1 MCFIGIVILAF
12 AISGR
17 ISLIANA
24 AVTTNELL
32 PISPSLSL
40 SLFATIGANRDNEKI
55 LTHSFFYSTQRAWPQ
70 LKLPCV

>member
-17 ISLIANA
+17 ISLIVNA

-40 SLFATIGANRDNEKI
+40 SLFATIGAKAN
-55 LTHSFFYSTQRAWPQ
+55 LVFFFSSSFLLHPR
-70 LKLPCV
+70 